1 MTADGAVLVAFAS
14 LNQVHRVRRRLF
26 EDGITLDLVRVPKS
40 TGLPGC
46 GYGVRASRNELGHV
60 RAVSETCGIE
70 IAGAF
75 VEIAGGW
82 QAVP

>member
-1 MTADGAVLVAFAS
+1 MTAVGTVLVAFGS
-14 LNQVHRVRRRLF
+14 LSQAHRVRRRLF

-40 TGLPGC
+40 AGLPGC
-46 GYGVRASRNELGHV
+46 GYGVRATRNELGPV
-60 RAVSETCGIE
+60 RAVSEACGIA

-75 VEIAGGW
+75 VETSGGW